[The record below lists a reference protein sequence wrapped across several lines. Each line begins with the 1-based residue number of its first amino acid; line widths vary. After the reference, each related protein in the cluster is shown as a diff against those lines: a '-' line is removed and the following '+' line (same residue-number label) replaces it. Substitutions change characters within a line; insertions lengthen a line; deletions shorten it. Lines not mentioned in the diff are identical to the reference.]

1 MAKTFDEGLATDK
14 DWVRFAIGDF
24 IVATAVLD
32 DDTIN
37 AVLGLELNKWLAAAS
52 CAQSI
57 AAKGKGLASKKV
69 EDLQLTW
76 EDNAD
81 SAYARLIADLKE
93 EGALQLMERPRHMF
107 VL

>member
-1 MAKTFDEGLATDK
+1 MAKTFDEGLATDM
-14 DWVRFAIGDF
+14 DWVRFTIGDF
-24 IVATAVLD
+24 VVATAALD

-37 AVLGLELNKWLAAAS
+37 AILDMELNKWFAAAA
-52 CAQSI
+52 CAQAI

-76 EDNAD
+76 EDNAE
-81 SAYARLIADLKE
+81 SAYARLIADLKA

>member
-1 MAKTFDEGLATDK
+1 MAKTFVASLPTDK
-14 DWVRFAIGDF
+14 DWVRFAIGDY
-24 IVATAVLD
+24 IVATAALD
-32 DDTIN
+32 DDTIV
-37 AVLGLELNKWLAAAS
+37 AVLALEANKWLAAAS

-57 AAKGKGLASKKV
+57 AAKGKGLVSKKV

-76 EDNAD
+76 EDSAD
-81 SAYARLIADLKE
+81 NAYARLIADLKE